1 MDDFRLFC
9 RSHIMPAIPT
19 RDAGVIDAGEFLL
32 FLPSAVSASLH
43 IPQKISCLR
52 PKKREDYTHLDF

>member
-1 MDDFRLFC
+1 MDDFHLFH
-9 RSHIMPAIPT
+9 RSHIMRAIPT

-43 IPQKISCLR
+43 TAQKNSCLR
-52 PKKREDYTHLDF
+52 PKKREDCTQLDF